1 MEVGSGPEALTY
13 RRGTFMPEVVEDSH
27 FHLSLTEVLA
37 NYLSFLKIICCTT
50 GIVMP
55 EGLER
60 WMEDYFGSSR
70 RVPDIR
76 ELGEL

>member
-37 NYLSFLKIICCTT
+37 NYLS
-50 GIVMP
+50 
-55 EGLER
+55 
-60 WMEDYFGSSR
+60 S
-70 RVPDIR
+70 
-76 ELGEL
+76 